1 VKPGVLVIS
10 VLSFAFGA
18 GVWVVFQV
26 LHDSEST
33 DKPAIPV
40 IEAGV
45 SAAEDESDWVAPYLG
60 WGRLRKEAVG
70 HFARAPLFRY
80 GP

>member
-45 SAAEDESDWVAPYLG
+45 SAAEDESDWVAP
-60 WGRLRKEAVG
+60 
-70 HFARAPLFRY
+70 
-80 GP
+80 